1 VNSISSDL
9 VSPSQLGPDEARK
22 QVGRSGHAA
31 AHPGGVD
38 DAEETAGEVAGE
50 VAGVGDEEAGEDGVE
65 DVLSLAYLAP

>member
-1 VNSISSDL
+1 LISFLLLNSD
-9 VSPSQLGPDEARK
+9 QMKQGK

-38 DAEETAGEVAGE
+38 DEEETAGEVAGE